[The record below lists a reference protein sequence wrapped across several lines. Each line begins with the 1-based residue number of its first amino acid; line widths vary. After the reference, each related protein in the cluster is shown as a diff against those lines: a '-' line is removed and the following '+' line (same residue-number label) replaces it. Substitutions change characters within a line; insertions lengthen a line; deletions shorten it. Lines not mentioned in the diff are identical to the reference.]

1 MSLSNKTNLEEVI
14 IHGKWQ
20 SISKASVT
28 RLKEGINNMNH
39 MRRERERELKCNL
52 HEFNKWC

>member
-1 MSLSNKTNLEEVI
+1 MSLSNKMNLEEVI

-39 MRRERERELKCNL
+39 MRERERES
-52 HEFNKWC
+52 

>member
-1 MSLSNKTNLEEVI
+1 MSLSNKTNLEEVS

-28 RLKEGINNMNH
+28 KLKEGINNMNH
-39 MRRERERELKCNL
+39 MREGEKELKCNL